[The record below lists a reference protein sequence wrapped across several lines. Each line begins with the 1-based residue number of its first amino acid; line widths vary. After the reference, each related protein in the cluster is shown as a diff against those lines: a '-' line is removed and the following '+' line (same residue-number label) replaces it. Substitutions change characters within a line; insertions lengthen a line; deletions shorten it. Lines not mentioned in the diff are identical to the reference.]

1 MNFPDLFDAFASRI
15 LPPHLTDAAV
25 LQLRH
30 EAFAEDLAPAT
41 RLHLDDSQAHFVFVG
56 SGAIKVSAYVSN
68 EREQI
73 LAFHFAGDVVHLPAR
88 GRYSFSVTALDAA
101 EVLVMPTESFRKA
114 TPESC
119 ALLRYASDETVRA
132 LERSREAA
140 IVLGRKSAQERIAF
154 FLLDMWER
162 VPRADAHSAIDLPMS
177 RGEIAESLGLTIET
191 VSRQFG
197 EFKDMQLI
205 ETKGRSHVRVLDSEG
220 LLRCTGQLAAA
231 A

>member
-30 EAFAEDLAPAT
+30 EAYAEDLAPGD
-41 RLHLDDSQAHFVFVG
+41 RLQLKDSEPHFVFIG
-56 SGAIKVSAYVSN
+56 SGAAKVSAYVSH

-73 LAFHFAGDVVHLPAR
+73 LAFHFAGDVIHIPAR
-88 GRYSFSVTALDAA
+88 DRYNFSVTALNAT
-101 EVLVMPTESFRKA
+101 EVLVMRTASFHEA
-114 TPESC
+114 TPECC

-132 LERSREAA
+132 LGRSREAA
-140 IVLGRKSAQERIAF
+140 IVLGRKSAQERVAF

-162 VPRADAHSAIDLPMS
+162 VPREDADSAIDLPMS

-197 EFKDMQLI
+197 EFKDMGLI
-205 ETKGRSHVRVLDSEG
+205 ETRGRSHLRVLDSEG
-220 LLRCTGQLAAA
+220 LLRCTGQLAVAA
-231 A
+231 